1 MRDAGDWRPRLA
13 QLLPFGSHELRG
25 GNKKRALLEL
35 LHPLGAH
42 PRIGDFQV
50 FDGKL
55 RTKVVQIDV
64 ANLPFVEKLL
74 QSVGVLTP
82 IVVGV
87 DEVQIPVSGTAQ

>member
-1 MRDAGDWRPRLA
+1 
-13 QLLPFGSHELRG
+13 
-25 GNKKRALLEL
+25 
-35 LHPLGAH
+35 
-42 PRIGDFQV
+42 
-50 FDGKL
+50 
-55 RTKVVQIDV
+55 V